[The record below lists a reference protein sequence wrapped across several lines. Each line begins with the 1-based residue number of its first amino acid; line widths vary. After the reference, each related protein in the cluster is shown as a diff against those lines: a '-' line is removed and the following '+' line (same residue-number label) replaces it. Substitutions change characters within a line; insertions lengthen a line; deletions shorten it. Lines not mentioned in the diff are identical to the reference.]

1 MEKGRLG
8 IMKKGH
14 IAVAM
19 LIALLY
25 LGSLGSARAFT
36 PQPGTTDDPL
46 ITVSF
51 FNQAIGPFVARLAA
65 VEGLT
70 QHIAGLEQ
78 RIARLETQ
86 VATLEARIVQQPPVK
101 PPPVQPVAVH
111 GFINGTVVNVR
122 SGAGTGFSIITTLPL
137 NTRVEVLERGKDW
150 HRVRLQDG
158 RTGFVSAP
166 LLRIP

>member
-1 MEKGRLG
+1 
-8 IMKKGH
+8 MKKGH
-14 IAVAM
+14 IAVA
-19 LIALLY
+19 LLATLLY
-25 LGSLGSARAFT
+25 FGSLGSARAFT

-51 FNQAIGPFVARLAA
+51 FNQAIQPFVARLAA
-65 VEGLT
+65 VEVWT

-78 RIARLETQ
+78 RIARLEAQ
-86 VATLEARIVQQPPVK
+86 VVALEARVAQTPPVAPPPVT
-101 PPPVQPVAVH
+101 PPPVQPVVVH
-111 GFINGTVVNVR
+111 GFVNGTVVNVR
-122 SGAGTGFSIITTLPL
+122 SGPGTNFSIVTALTL

-158 RTGFVSAP
+158 RTGFMSAP

>member
-1 MEKGRLG
+1 
-8 IMKKGH
+8 
-14 IAVAM
+14 
-19 LIALLY
+19 LLY

-51 FNQAIGPFVARLAA
+51 FNQAIQPFVARLAV
-65 VEGLT
+65 VEALT
-70 QHIAGLEQ
+70 THITGLEQ
-78 RIARLETQ
+78 RIARLEAQ
-86 VATLEARIVQQPPVK
+86 VVALEARLAQQPPVT
-101 PPPVQPVAVH
+101 PPVQPPIVH
-111 GFINGTVVNVR
+111 GFINGSAVNIR
-122 SGAGTGFSIITTLPL
+122 SGPGTTFSVITTLRL
-137 NTRVEVLERGKDW
+137 NTRVEVLERSKDW